1 MPFIRS
7 QAATRRHLQPAEAHR
22 FNEAMRMFHDRR
34 DAGRT
39 LARIVAKT
47 RDLHDGIVLGLPRG
61 GVPVAYEVAC
71 QMNLPLDVFIVRK
84 LGVPGEEE
92 LAMGA
97 VASGG
102 TVVVNPSIVH
112 HLGISPEVVQAAIQ
126 REEIEIER
134 RERTYRDG
142 HPPMRFED
150 RTAILVDDG
159 LATGASM
166 LAAARALRPRVER
179 VIVAVPIAAQSTC
192 NELRSE
198 VDEVICLNTPEHFFA
213 VGAFYRDFAQTTDEE
228 VRSLLSKARSRLG
241 LQVA

>member
-1 MPFIRS
+1 
-7 QAATRRHLQPAEAHR
+7 
-22 FNEAMRMFHDRR
+22 MFQNRR
-34 DAGRT
+34 DAGRV
-39 LARIVAKT
+39 LARIVAKAD
-47 RDLHDGIVLGLPRG
+47 DLHDAIVLGLARG

-71 QMNLPLDVFIVRK
+71 QLNLPLDVFIVRK

-102 TVVVNPSIVH
+102 TVVINPSIVH
-112 HLGISPEVVQAAIQ
+112 HLGISPEVVQAAIK

-134 RERTYRDG
+134 RQRAYRDG
-142 HPPMRFED
+142 HPPLRVED

-166 LAAARALRPRVER
+166 LAAARALRPRAER
-179 VIVAVPIAAQSTC
+179 VIVAVPVAAENTC

-198 VDEVICLNTPEHFFA
+198 VDDVICANTPEHFFA
-213 VGAFYRDFAQTTDEE
+213 VGAFYRDFSQTTDEE
-228 VRSLLSKARSRLG
+228 VRSLLLQARSRHG